1 MTAPAPEN
9 ATAARA
15 AAAAQI
21 TSQLAVLDK
30 GVSSVG
36 ERIDALTDASLAR
49 FDGLVELVNTLHA
62 QVAELAAKAATPA
75 ASARPQGPR
84 PSYSGG
90 VGKYPEAGTPE
101 DLDGPKGDPQVRF
114 SPRDWSGTPHEKGT
128 AFSKCEP
135 AFLRMYAE
143 TKDYFASK
151 DENNGDEK
159 GARYGRMDAARAR
172 AWADRLAQGSNYQP
186 RPVTGK
192 GRPIADYDT
201 APIADDGEFDSDGI
215 PF

>member
-49 FDGLVELVNTLHA
+49 FDGLVEMVGALQA
-62 QVAELAAKAATPA
+62 QVAALAAKAPA
-75 ASARPQGPR
+75 APAAYPQGPR
-84 PSYSGG
+84 PAFSGG
-90 VGKYPEAGTPE
+90 GGKYPEAGTPE

-114 SPRDWSGTPHEKGT
+114 SPRDWKGTPVEKGT
-128 AFSKCEP
+128 PYSKCEP

-159 GARYGRMDAARAR
+159 GARYSRMDAARAR
-172 AWADRLAQGSNYQP
+172 AWADRLAQGANYQP

-201 APIADDGEFDSDGI
+201 SPSADDGEFDSNDI